1 MSFQTV
7 GIIGLG
13 LIGGS
18 LAKTIKKHMP
28 TVQILSY
35 DKNQDALQQA
45 SSDKVIDG
53 FSHLSVSVLEPCDLI
68 FLCAEVKENLEL
80 LNELKPYLSSRTIIS
95 DVGSVKEEVVD
106 LIAAEGLAK
115 HFIGGHPMAGSEKS
129 GYENAT
135 DFMFENVYYILTPTN
150 ETPAELT
157 DSLCEFLSELKML
170 PKVMSPHK
178 HDASTAAVSH
188 FPHVLA
194 SSLVNVVAALDDEE
208 ETLKQ
213 IAAGG
218 FKDITRIASSSPEM
232 WRQICLS
239 NQSAICNI
247 ITSFKEQLDIVE
259 SHIQNQDA
267 DAIYS
272 FFEDAKNYRDSL
284 QIKSKNSLEGAYEFY
299 CDLVDKPGGI
309 ATITTI
315 LACNQ
320 LSIKN
325 IGIVHNREYEQGV
338 LRLSFY
344 DSRSYHDAIEVLQGY
359 NYTIYERT

>member
-1 MSFQTV
+1 MHLQTV

-18 LAKTIKKHMP
+18 MAKTIKKHMP
-28 TVQILSY
+28 NIQILAY
-35 DKNQDALQQA
+35 DKNQDALIQA
-45 SSDKVIDG
+45 SSEKVIDG
-53 FSHLSVSVLEPCDLI
+53 FSHLSVSVLEPADLI
-68 FLCAEVKENLEL
+68 ILCAEVKENIQL
-80 LNELKPYLSSRTIIS
+80 LNELKPYLSKETIIS
-95 DVGSVKEEVVD
+95 DVGSVKEEVVT
-106 LIAAEGLAK
+106 IMKQEGLSTN
-115 HFIGGHPMAGSEKS
+115 FIGGHPMAGSEKS

-135 DFMFENVYYILTPTN
+135 DFMFENVYYILTPT
-150 ETPAELT
+150 EDTPEHLT
-157 DSLCEFLSELKML
+157 NSFSEFLLNLKIL
-170 PKVMSPHK
+170 PKVMTPQM
-178 HDASTAAVSH
+178 HDYATAAVSH
-188 FPHVLA
+188 FPHILA
-194 SSLVNVVAALDDEE
+194 SSLVNVVSSLDDEE
-208 ETLKQ
+208 ETFKQ

-239 NQSAICNI
+239 NKSAICDI
-247 ITSFKEQLDIVE
+247 ISAFKKQLDKMEQFVC
-259 SHIQNQDA
+259 SANSDQ
-267 DAIYS
+267 IYH

-284 QIKSKNSLEGAYEFY
+284 QIKSKNTLEGAYEFY

-325 IGIVHNREYEQGV
+325 IGIIHNREYEQGV

-344 DSRSYHDAIEVLQGY
+344 DNRSYNEAIEVLQGY
-359 NYTIYERT
+359 NYTIYER